1 MFDIL
6 DNGIEQHIV
15 INCIVHSSQQFEW
28 KREMQMDDK
37 AFHCDLLKVTFI
49 HTIPKDF
56 FVLSFFSSL
65 SLLNQIASMSEPT
78 EETPAPVPV
87 VKEQQQEQQQQV
99 DTQSNAS
106 LKCLVIDTNAIIN
119 GMSLRNMA
127 EEFYTCPEVLYE
139 LRSAHSREFLSRL
152 PFELKI
158 LNPTEE
164 AMKFGKCHNERSRFM
179 PLMNVKC

>member
-1 MFDIL
+1 
-6 DNGIEQHIV
+6 
-15 INCIVHSSQQFEW
+15 
-28 KREMQMDDK
+28 
-37 AFHCDLLKVTFI
+37 
-49 HTIPKDF
+49 
-56 FVLSFFSSL
+56 
-65 SLLNQIASMSEPT
+65 MSEPT
-78 EETPAPVPV
+78 EATPVPV
-87 VKEQQQEQQQQV
+87 AEEQQQQQQQV
-99 DTQSNAS
+99 DKQSSAP

-164 AMKFGKCHNERSRFM
+164 AMKFGKFAKRSGFM
-179 PLMNVKC
+179 PLI